1 MDKTLRL
8 ALGVF
13 LAFAS
18 VYNTALSDAL
28 SGQDELSTKEEKLEE
43 IIVVA
48 SKNELGLEGSSKLDS
63 VFGFEKDLL
72 LTARSVNSYT
82 SEFLDEFNVTD
93 INDLVSFVPSSFTT
107 SFFGVG
113 GSLDIRGSSAENY
126 FRGIKRL
133 NNEGNF
139 PTAVG
144 ASDRIDIVRGP
155 MPLIS
160 GPSKVGGA
168 LNFVPK
174 SARADTGQYL
184 VRSTGELN
192 LKLGEWDRYSMG
204 VEFGG
209 PLNFYD
215 RQGGFFLFAD
225 LENSDSYFDHDLTR
239 QNIFQGTL
247 NLEISKSLRLE
258 FGIMSQWWRGH
269 ENGGWNRVT
278 QELIDTGT
286 YITGQPAVDIDT
298 DYGNGDGII
307 SEKEIDAFELDMFES
322 GDGGLGYT
330 GSAPFGQSENS
341 VTCFEGITPFCVG
354 GVSVDKNN
362 EHFPLETRFITQE
375 VIDRLNGERNWLGLD
390 PATVGATA
398 LTGNRVLI
406 DAEDYFNT
414 NAHILYFDL
423 VYDSDNGVEVSNK
436 LFIESVD
443 YGNQNAY
450 GFTKIGDAYVIENQ
464 FIIKKDIDASSYRG
478 TFFLSPSIR
487 YTNSFYALD
496 FGDEVFDRVDLSR
509 GFNSL
514 SRQTSPLDQKDNE
527 SESWSHW
534 YSTEYFQ
541 YGLSSFFNLEF
552 EEGLDFT
559 LGLRY
564 DYIDIQAEDGD
575 GELGPIVLRNFEG
588 GERQAAGSQ
597 GAFSWSANLSQQIL
611 DIFYPYVSYSSQTSL
626 VSAALGDVDPDL
638 ISTDSFLGDSLL
650 AEIGVKMNAFDEK
663 LFVTLA
669 VFEQERQ
676 SLSLQGPTNNQATR
690 SQGFELE
697 ARGLVADGFTVALVY
712 SNYEISVFEEGG
724 YTFTYLGA
732 SNLPDVESAD
742 LFGGIIGAEIYVD
755 DWSLRGG
762 IPKQSWGITATQ
774 KWSDRVRSSFSWT
787 WVDETYASVVPG
799 ILLPKYNVLNLNLSY
814 SYEQIRLA
822 LHLSNLGDERYF
834 RGNYP
839 SLYGN
844 NTVLPSL
851 PFSWLA
857 EFSFRF

>member
-8 ALGVF
+8 ALCVF
-13 LAFAS
+13 LALAS

-192 LKLGEWDRYSMG
+192 LKLGKWDRYSMG

-278 QELIDTGT
+278 QELIDTGI

-298 DYGNGDGII
+298 DYGNGDGVI

-354 GVSVDKNN
+354 GAPVDKNN
-362 EHFPLETRFITQE
+362 EHFPLQTRFITQE

-423 VYDSDNGVEVSNK
+423 VYDSDNGLELSNK

-478 TFFLSPSIR
+478 TLFLSPSIR

-534 YSTEYFQ
+534 YSTEYVQ

-575 GELGPIVLRNFEG
+575 GELGPIVLRNVEG

>member
-8 ALGVF
+8 ALGVI

-18 VYNTALSDAL
+18 LHNVVLAQALSV
-28 SGQDELSTKEEKLEE
+28 QDETITQEESLEE
-43 IIVVA
+43 IFVVA
-48 SKNELGLEGSSKLDS
+48 SKNELGLKGSSKLDS

-72 LTARSVNSYT
+72 VTARSVNSYT
-82 SEFLDEFNVTD
+82 SEFLDEFNVTE

-184 VRSTGELN
+184 ERSAGGLN
-192 LKLGEWDRYSMG
+192 LKLGKWDRYSIG
-204 VEFGG
+204 IELGG
-209 PLNFYD
+209 PLGLFD
-215 RQGGFFLFAD
+215 RQGGFSLFAD

-239 QNIFQGTL
+239 QNILQGSL
-247 NLEISKSLRLE
+247 NLEVTNSLRLE
-258 FGIMSQWWRGH
+258 LGVMSQWWRGH

-278 QELIDTGT
+278 QELIDTGN
-286 YITGQPAVDIDT
+286 YITGRPAVDIDA
-298 DYGNGDGII
+298 DYGNDDGII
-307 SEKEIDAFELDMFES
+307 SEKEIDAFELDMLES
-322 GDGGLGYT
+322 GDGGLGYS
-330 GSAPFGQSENS
+330 GSEPFGQSENS
-341 VTCFEGITPFCVG
+341 VTCFEGITPFCIG
-354 GVSVDKNN
+354 GVAVDENN
-362 EHFPLETRFITQE
+362 EHFPLQTRFITQE

-390 PATVGATA
+390 PKTVGITR

-406 DAEDYFNT
+406 GADDYFDT
-414 NAHILYFDL
+414 NAHIFYLDL
-423 VYDSDNGVEVSNK
+423 VYDGDSGLELSNK

-443 YGNQNAY
+443 YENQDAY

-464 FIIKKDIDASSYRG
+464 FIVKKNIDASGYHG
-478 TFFLSPSIR
+478 NLFLSPSIR

-514 SRQTSPLDQKDNE
+514 SRQTSPLDQKD

-534 YSTEYFQ
+534 YNTEYFQ
-541 YGLSSFFNLEF
+541 YGLSGLFNLEF

-564 DYIDIQAEDGD
+564 DYVDIEAEDGD
-575 GELGPIVLRNFEG
+575 GEVGPIVLRNFEG
-588 GERQAAGSQ
+588 GERRAAGSE
-597 GAFSWSANLSQQIL
+597 GAFSWSANLSQRVM
-611 DIFYPYVSYSSQTSL
+611 DIFYPFVSYSSQTSL
-626 VSAALGDVDPDL
+626 ISAALGDVDPDL
-638 ISTDSFLGDSLL
+638 VSTDSFLGDSLL
-650 AEIGVKMNAFDEK
+650 AEIGVKLNAFDEK
-663 LFVTLA
+663 LFVTVA

-690 SQGFELE
+690 SEGFEFE
-697 ARGLVADGFTVALVY
+697 ARGLVAEGFSVALVY

-732 SNLPDVESAD
+732 SNFPDVEPAD
-742 LFGGIIGAEIYVD
+742 LFGGIIGAEVYVD
-755 DWSLRGG
+755 DWSPRGG
-762 IPKQSWGITATQ
+762 IPKQSWGFTATQ
-774 KWSDRVRSSFSWT
+774 KWNDRLRSSFSWN

-799 ILLPKYNVLNLNLSY
+799 VLLPKYNVLNLNLSY
-814 SYEQIRLA
+814 SSEDIRFA

-844 NTVLPSL
+844 NTVLPSK

-857 EFSFRF
+857 ELSYRF